1 MKVIKFEEKK
11 SYNYKRKVFVRD
23 LVLKISVG
31 IHAFEK
37 KKKQRVRFNIDI
49 LLNQNLIP
57 DNNNL
62 NSIVN
67 YETIIKSIKNITGKK
82 HYPLLETLAEEIF
95 QKLFLE
101 KKIKKIKL
109 II

>member
-62 NSIVN
+62 NSI
-67 YETIIKSIKNITGKK
+67 
-82 HYPLLETLAEEIF
+82 
-95 QKLFLE
+95 E
-101 KKIKKIKL
+101 KFYSKEKYFALIKKQNFTNISYRNLSGGIVSIHSALKV
-109 II
+109 

>member
-37 KKKQRVRFNIDI
+37 KKEAT
-49 LLNQNLIP
+49 
-57 DNNNL
+57 
-62 NSIVN
+62 S
-67 YETIIKSIKNITGKK
+67 
-82 HYPLLETLAEEIF
+82 
-95 QKLFLE
+95 
-101 KKIKKIKL
+101 
-109 II
+109 